1 MKTIKEFEKATG
13 IKFTINHTGKMEG
26 IWSLSTSCICNP
38 FCKARMKDT
47 DCICSKC
54 YSAAMHKRYS
64 NLAKVLEKNFEIL
77 TSKLFEIDEF
87 PYINN
92 TLFRI
97 ESFGDIYNV
106 TQARNYLR
114 LIKANPQTFFA
125 FFTKNWNI
133 LKQAIIFEGKP
144 ENMNV
149 ILSNPIVDDFTNHA
163 SFLDFGFCDI
173 QFNVYSK
180 RCAQYVD
187 INCGL
192 RKCVECQ
199 FCYRKHR
206 FTENHVVNEILK

>member
-1 MKTIKEFEKATG
+1 MTIKEFEKRTG

-38 FCKARMKDT
+38 FCKARMNDSS
-47 DCICSKC
+47 CICSKC

-64 NLAKVLEKNFEIL
+64 NLAKMLEKNFEIL
-77 TSKLFEIDEF
+77 TSKLFEIEEF
-87 PYINN
+87 PFIPVS
-92 TLFRI
+92 LFRI

-125 FFTKNWNI
+125 FFTKNHNI
-133 LKQAIIFEGKP
+133 LKQAIALEGKP

-149 ILSNPIVDDFTNHA
+149 ILSNPVVNDFERHTA
-163 SFLDFGFCDI
+163 YLEYSFCDI
-173 QFNVYSK
+173 QFNVYDKENAKS
-180 RCAQYVD
+180 VD

-192 RKCVECQ
+192 RKCIECQ
-199 FCYRKHR
+199 FCYKKHSYR
-206 FTENHVVNEILK
+206 ENHVVNEILK